1 MPAEDMPVTMNGITP
16 DIIINPTAIP
26 SRMTIGKLIEVVAS
40 KYGALANE
48 RINGT
53 SFRNFD
59 LDELRENLRQYGYN
73 VSGKERLIS
82 GKTGKMLSAE
92 IFMGPSFYMAHRHHV
107 LDKEQKR
114 STGAKTQLTHQPVG
128 GRKHRGGQR
137 VGEMER
143 DALASHGASE
153 VLRERLCTVSDA
165 YEAVFCKECGTMSI
179 VDFSDGRFECRTCEE
194 ADFGKCTIPYAF
206 KLLSHLLA
214 GAGVKISMDMKE
226 EDIVVPADDRQP
238 GMGRSSGKGKEDEEG

>member
-1 MPAEDMPVTMNGITP
+1 
-16 DIIINPTAIP
+16 
-26 SRMTIGKLIEVVAS
+26 
-40 KYGALANE
+40 
-48 RINGT
+48 
-53 SFRNFD
+53 
-59 LDELRENLRQYGYN
+59 
-73 VSGKERLIS
+73 
-82 GKTGKMLSAE
+82 MLSAE
-92 IFMGPSFYMAHRHHV
+92 IFMGPCFYMALRHHV

-114 STGAKTQLTHQPVG
+114 STGAKTQLTQQPVG